1 MDRTGFRR
9 CDNHSLLETR
19 CRRSYLMREK
29 RRHLIGALA
38 VLSVTALNTIEVV
51 GDAHASTSHDQAGYV
66 EQLGKI
72 AFPFDSAL
80 KYPFTKR
87 DSLKCGRWRS
97 RSQDYPYFGAPRD
110 GSARRHVGIDLYPVE
125 GAGVPIKAIQD
136 GTVIR
141 IAPFYKRHSGETTYA
156 LLIDHKGYVA
166 NYAELSKPMLVTG
179 AVVRKNETIGF
190 VSGTKHLHF
199 ELYTPGARG
208 WMSWSW
214 YGEMP
219 LTLIDPT
226 EMMTRAARERYPPPD
241 LTLRSRPPAKDA
253 PPILREARKPPWT

>member
-1 MDRTGFRR
+1 
-9 CDNHSLLETR
+9 
-19 CRRSYLMREK
+19 MREK
-29 RRHLIGALA
+29 RRLFIGALA
-38 VLSVTALNTIEVV
+38 VLSATTLNAIEAA
-51 GDAHASTSHDQAGYV
+51 GDARASTVYDQAGYI
-66 EQLGKI
+66 EQTGEI

-87 DSLKCGRWRS
+87 ASLKCGRWRS

-110 GSARRHVGIDLYPVE
+110 GHARRHGGIDLYPVE

-136 GTVIR
+136 GTVTR
-141 IAPFYKRHSGETTYA
+141 VSPFYKRRSGETTYA

-166 NYAELSKPMLVTG
+166 NYAELSTPILAAGAAVT
-179 AVVRKNETIGF
+179 KNQTIGF

-199 ELYTPGARG
+199 ELYTPGTRG

-219 LTLIDPT
+219 LNLIDPT
-226 EMMTRAARERYPPPD
+226 DMMTRAGRARYPSRD
-241 LTLRSRPPAKDA
+241 VALRSRPPAKNTPA
-253 PPILREARKPPWT
+253 IIR